1 MRTLL
6 KAVALAVVVAAASGA
21 SAAPAGLVVAVDGD
35 VSPVPEMFSEA
46 EEGAVFRLAADAEMI
61 IMHYAACVES
71 HVRGGEV
78 TVGPLKITTTG
89 ERVADTEIEC
99 PRKVA
104 FADEANAVA
113 AVVLRG
119 GEDRTVINAR
129 PVFVFTRDG
138 AEMVEVLRGGEIL
151 RRLKIAGQVARWP
164 DGAEPLAPGNDYEIA
179 VIDADRRRV
188 AAAAVATDAGVT
200 IVEP

>member
-1 MRTLL
+1 MRNVL
-6 KAVALAVVVAAASGA
+6 KAIAMAVLLAAGAGAA
-21 SAAPAGLVVAVDGD
+21 AAPAGLIVAVQGD
-35 VSPVPEMFSEA
+35 VSPAPETFSEA
-46 EEGAVFRLAADAEMI
+46 EEGTVYRLAADAEMI
-61 IMHYAACVES
+61 VMHYAACVET

-78 TVGPLKITTTG
+78 TVGPLSVSTTG
-89 ERVADTEIEC
+89 ERVADTEVEC

-104 FADEANAVA
+104 FGDAANAVA

-129 PVFVFTRDG
+129 PVFVFTKAGPDF
-138 AEMVEVLRGGEIL
+138 VEVLRGGQVL
-151 RRLKIAGQVARWP
+151 RRLKVAGQVARWP
-164 DGAEPLAPGNDYEIA
+164 EGAEPLAAGNDYEIA
-179 VIDADRRRV
+179 VVDTDRRRS